1 MTKLQGVTEMFNND
15 LSRFAFSALAA
26 LLFSTTIVG
35 AAVGPAHMVETGTV
49 SYAAGAPQVGGGI
62 NA

>member
-1 MTKLQGVTEMFNND
+1 MFNND

-49 SYAAGAPQVGGGI
+49 SYAAAAPQVGGGI